1 MPVISVTLLPV
12 YDAETEA
19 RLVQR
24 LTRATRSVVAAPAAG
39 TTVYVRHASTY
50 MRDGRVFAGGTGG
63 GPAVPDGSALVQA
76 FLGAM
81 QARQLE
87 AARLMLAPGFTMHFP
102 GAAPMNRLEELL
114 EWARPRYQRV
124 AKTYEGFDECWG
136 EEQTVVYC
144 RGTLHGVGLDG
155 VAFEG
160 IRFIDRFEVAGGVIR
175 RQDVWNDLA
184 EVRRT
189 A

>member
-12 YDAETEA
+12 YPPDVEK
-19 RLVQR
+19 RLVER
-24 LTRATRSVVAAPAAG
+24 LTLATRSVVAAPAAG

-50 MRDGRVFAGGTGG
+50 MRDGRVFAGGKGG
-63 GPAVPDGSALVQA
+63 GPAVPDASALVQA

-87 AARLMLAPGFTMHFP
+87 DARRMLAPNFAMHFP
-102 GAAPMNRLEELL
+102 GAAPMHRLEELL

-136 EEQTVVYC
+136 EEHTVVYC

-155 VAFEG
+155 NAFEG
-160 IRFIDRFEVAGGVIR
+160 IRFIDRFEVAGGLLR

-184 EVRRT
+184 EVRR
-189 A
+189 AA